1 MGIIA
6 ASRLRGTGFD
16 PDYQAILDRA
26 TFLGYSKPSDDQR
39 IIQNQLVLDLKLNSI
54 WSKLDA
60 LWILVNDAG
69 YDFSTLNWLKPSENQ
84 IFSDSDA
91 VSFLSNDQVIFSSVT
106 NFNFNPFNDA
116 VKYQLNNCSYGWY
129 SGNVTNIAANSIQMG
144 AYEED
149 TSGGGLQNQVNPA
162 TAVNGFSNKIL
173 VNRSGGFVGTKRN
186 YGSRVYNY
194 GNSFISVHL
203 INNKANFSLNTTF
216 DREVTM
222 VPESLTNISFKTSGS
237 ANQGT
242 RLNYIGEYF
251 SLSEKTTFKNIFEQY
266 ETDIN
271 L

>member
-1 MGIIA
+1 MNMGIIA
-6 ASRLRGTGFD
+6 ASRLRGLGFD

-26 TFLGYSKPSDDQR
+26 TFLGYSKPSDGQK

-84 IFSDSDA
+84 IFSD
-91 VSFLSNDQVIFSSVT
+91 VTSFLSNDQVMFSRDI

-129 SGNVTNIAANSIQMG
+129 RGGGNSDTNEVQMGCYTNISFGIGDQSVSASCVYGFHNPILINK
-144 AYEED
+144 
-149 TSGGGLQNQVNPA
+149 SGPL
-162 TAVNGFSNKIL
+162 I
-173 VNRSGGFVGTKRN
+173 RSRRD
-186 YGSRVYNY
+186 YGSRAS
-194 GNSFISVHL
+194 NSTNAFISLHL
-203 INNKANFSLNTTF
+203 LNDNANFSLNTTF
-216 DREVTM
+216 DKDVTM
-222 VPESLTNISFKTSGS
+222 VPESLPDLSFITIISGNTMGFKF
-237 ANQGT
+237 NF
-242 RLNYIGEYF
+242 IGENF
-251 SLSEKTTFKNIFEQY
+251 TLSEKITFKNILEQY